1 MGKFIDLTGQK
12 FGKLLVLERA
22 ENRIQPSG
30 QKKTQWLC
38 KCECGKNIVVAMT
51 HLKSGH
57 TKSCGCANRLPDLTG
72 MKFGRL
78 TATKQVNVG
87 KKLTY
92 HCICDCGNTT
102 NVTPDKLYSGH
113 TKSCGC
119 YNLESLKNRSTTHGK
134 SKTRLYMI
142 WFKMKARCRNP
153 KIPTYKW
160 YGGKGVSVCDEWQE
174 FQPFYDWS
182 MANGYTEKLTIDRID
197 VNGNYEPSNC
207 RWVDMKTQMNNTTSN
222 VLVTYNGK
230 TQTISQWADELNINV
245 KTLYTRFERGFSVE
259 RALNYNYKK
268 SHAIT
273 YMGKK
278 QTVVE
283 WAKEFNINAQTLY
296 TRLNR
301 GWSIEKALTKPVK
314 K

>member
-1 MGKFIDLTGQK
+1 M
-12 FGKLLVLERA
+12 
-22 ENRIQPSG
+22 
-30 QKKTQWLC
+30 
-38 KCECGKNIVVAMT
+38 
-51 HLKSGH
+51 
-57 TKSCGCANRLPDLTG
+57 
-72 MKFGRL
+72 
-78 TATKQVNVG
+78 
-87 KKLTY
+87 
-92 HCICDCGNTT
+92 
-102 NVTPDKLYSGH
+102 
-113 TKSCGC
+113 
-119 YNLESLKNRSTTHGK
+119 
-134 SKTRLYMI
+134 
-142 WFKMKARCRNP
+142 
-153 KIPTYKW
+153 
-160 YGGKGVSVCDEWQE
+160 SVCDEWQE